1 MPQGP
6 RGNEPD
12 AGATP
17 PADTARDAHHEAD
30 ASASGAG
37 RVVRATRSFARP
49 HALTRGTLHL
59 PALGGESWTAR
70 LDALGLL
77 MGRRLA
83 TVVRDDHLYMILM
96 AAFVGIAAGVAA
108 AVLLTWIER
117 AHGLFPRPGQAQALR
132 AAVVV
137 VAPVLGGLLAGAL
150 QHFAARWG
158 IGSVVRSPAGVVE
171 AVALRGGEISG
182 RSGLV
187 AGLGTGISIGSGGSV
202 GHEGPSVALGATVGS
217 VLARFFGLRARRK
230 VAMVGAGCAGG
241 LAAAFN
247 APLAGVIFTVELVF
261 RGSTAGS
268 IGTLSVFIPLVV
280 AAVAGTFT
288 SHAIFG
294 RRPEFDI
301 VAHAPVP
308 VPELGFFLLL
318 AVLAGGVGAAFTRVV
333 LANARGFRRLPVPE
347 WVKPAV
353 GGLGVGLLAVA
364 LSDNDI
370 LGTGRATVEA
380 ALHGELVLASAALL
394 LAGKGLATAL
404 TVGSGGFGGVFM
416 PSLCLGTCL
425 GTLVAAGATAVTGA
439 AVDPSAYAL
448 VGMGAVFSAMMHA
461 PLTPIVMIFELTR
474 DYGII
479 LPLMLGCILASLVSR
494 RLGVESFD
502 RSVLR
507 DKGVALPDEAGGDA
521 LHRGRVR
528 DLMQQPRRVL
538 TRGAGLEEI
547 RAACMAADLGCT
559 FVVDGSGVV
568 IGYLDGRQLAR
579 RMLAGEIEEGSI
591 AAQLM
596 GKRRLGL
603 LVAED
608 PLASALLAFARAEL
622 ETLPVVDDHGR
633 LLGELHRGDV
643 LAHWSDRAMARQEGT
658 IEIATADGATPAEE
672 VVLGPGMSTRHVVAP
687 AAWTDRPLGALD
699 LEGRGLA
706 VLEWRR
712 GDESLALERTA
723 PLREGDRLVLLGP
736 REALVTLREV

>member
-1 MPQGP
+1 
-6 RGNEPD
+6 
-12 AGATP
+12 
-17 PADTARDAHHEAD
+17 
-30 ASASGAG
+30 
-37 RVVRATRSFARP
+37 
-49 HALTRGTLHL
+49 
-59 PALGGESWTAR
+59 
-70 LDALGLL
+70 

-83 TVVRDDHLYMILM
+83 TVVRDDHLYVILM
-96 AAFVGIAAGVAA
+96 AAVVGIAAGVAA

-137 VAPVLGGLLAGAL
+137 AAPVLGGLLAGAL
-150 QHFAARWG
+150 QHFAAHWG
-158 IGSVVRSPAGVVE
+158 VRSVVRSPAGVVE

-187 AGLGTGISIGSGGSV
+187 AGLGTGVSIGSGGSV

-301 VAHAPVP
+301 VPHAPVP

-333 LANARGFRRLPVPE
+333 LTSTRGFRRLPVPE

-370 LGTGRATVEA
+370 L
-380 ALHGELVLASAALL
+380 
-394 LAGKGLATAL
+394 
-404 TVGSGGFGGVFM
+404 
-416 PSLCLGTCL
+416 SLCLGTCL
-425 GTLVAAGATAVTGA
+425 GTLVAAGAAAVTGA

-494 RLGVESFD
+494 RLGAESFD

-603 LVAED
+603 LVAQD

-643 LAHWSDRAMARQEGT
+643 LAHWSDRAMATQEGT

-672 VVLGPGMSTRHVVAP
+672 VVLGPGMGTRHIVAP
-687 AAWTDRPLGALD
+687 DAWTDRPLGALNLD
-699 LEGRGLA
+699 ERGIA

-712 GDESLALERTA
+712 GEESLAVERTA

-736 REALVTLREV
+736 REALVALREV